1 MPWKSSFYIHAPYS
15 PTADSR
21 KCILL
26 IPSRQFQH
34 FLISINNILGTH
46 LKLPDDSTGSRLLFE
61 FPKDGTPRPRY
72 LGHTNEREMA
82 EHLKKAIPSSSYRP
96 DDEAETKC
104 EPTGKSL
111 EAFKKKIE
119 LLLESDKKKKALT
132 KERKKSERFAK
143 QRAWNHEIKRVQRY
157 LGLREVVRDNSG
169 AYRATDEYLK
179 KSSSGKYD
187 LLPFILWAYLR
198 PLFSVFLFHIQR

>member
-1 MPWKSSFYIHAPYS
+1 
-15 PTADSR
+15 
-21 KCILL
+21 
-26 IPSRQFQH
+26 
-34 FLISINNILGTH
+34 
-46 LKLPDDSTGSRLLFE
+46 
-61 FPKDGTPRPRY
+61 
-72 LGHTNEREMA
+72 MA
-82 EHLKKAIPSSSYRP
+82 EYLKKAIPSSSYRP

-119 LLLESDKKKKALT
+119 LLLESDNKKKALT

-169 AYRATDEYLK
+169 AYRATDGYL
-179 KSSSGKYD
+179 KSSSGKYFF
-187 LLPFILWAYLR
+187 LPFILWAHLR
-198 PLFSVFLFHIQR
+198 LLVSAFLFHIQR